1 MGLIQSD
8 QKVTQEKIVQIE
20 RFMDRVRASNS
31 YGEPILNFN
40 EDSVTK
46 AELKEAI
53 EGQAQKITKRIKDL
67 QNKSSQS
74 VPVID
79 DMMED
84 MKMLKDKLKKQ
95 QTKIEKMETDD
106 FVGTRP
112 SNKTS
117 PRIGETM

>member
-74 VPVID
+74 GPMID

-95 QTKIEKMETDD
+95 
-106 FVGTRP
+106 
-112 SNKTS
+112 
-117 PRIGETM
+117 